1 MMLRAGLLLL
11 LLLPA
16 GHAAA
21 FDPFGAA
28 GIDHRTNAHAPM
40 DLTFTD
46 QAGRRLSLGQIAGGK
61 PLLLV
66 PVLHRCPNICGVVLS
81 SLAQTLQ
88 AQRMQPGRDFAVAA
102 FGLDPRETP
111 ADSRASLQDL
121 DRRFPSL
128 PPDWITGL
136 IGTGRDIAA
145 VAGSLGYRYAWDDR
159 IQQYAHVAAIAV
171 LAPDGRLVRWLPSID
186 PDPQVLKRSLAT
198 ARTGDRESWSN
209 RLFLLCYHYD
219 PVTGRYTPA
228 IWEILRV
235 AGLVTLLAVGV
246 LILRAARRRPAAK
259 P

>member
-1 MMLRAGLLLL
+1 MMPRIGLLLL

-46 QAGRRLSLGQIAGGK
+46 QAGHRVSLGGIAAGK

-111 ADSRASLQDL
+111 ADARASIEEL
-121 DRRFPSL
+121 DRRFPAL
-128 PPDWITGL
+128 PPGWITGL
-136 IGTGRDIAA
+136 TGDGQAIAA
-145 VAGSLGYRYAWDDR
+145 VARSLGYRYAWDDR

-186 PDPQVLKRSLAT
+186 PDPQTLKRSLA
-198 ARTGDRESWSN
+198 AAQAGNQESWSD

-228 IWEILRV
+228 IWTILRV
-235 AGLVTLLAVGV
+235 AGLVTLLALGA
-246 LILRAARRRPAAK
+246 LILRAVRRGSAAG